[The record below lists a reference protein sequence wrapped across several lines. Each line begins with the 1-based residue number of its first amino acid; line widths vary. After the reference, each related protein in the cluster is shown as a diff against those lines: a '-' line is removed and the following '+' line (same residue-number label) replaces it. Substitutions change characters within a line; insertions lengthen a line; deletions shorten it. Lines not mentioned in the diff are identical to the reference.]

1 MAISTQA
8 PAESRTVTLSIDGR
22 EVTALEG
29 TTIWEAAKSAG
40 IEIPVLCHDE
50 RYDPVGMCRMCVV
63 DIGSRV
69 YAASCVRP
77 VEDGMEVKTATPDV
91 ERNRAMLTQL
101 LMADQPPTADDPKET
116 TTGDNELL
124 VLARRYGVKRE
135 NSLPVGEGR
144 GEDASNPVIAINHDA
159 CILCDRCVR
168 ACDDIQGNDVIGR
181 SGKGYTSRIAFD
193 LNDPM
198 GESTCVTCGE
208 CVAACPTGAIVNK
221 PIRDVPIQPR
231 NDLKSVD
238 TVCPYC
244 GVGCALTY
252 HVDEERNAIAF
263 ADGRDQ
269 PGSQKRLCVKGRYG
283 WDYASS
289 PQRLTMPLIR
299 REDSYP
305 KGPLSVD
312 VKGEGK
318 GRHKPGGLVD
328 YGEVMPHFREASW
341 EEALDL
347 VAERLKGIHSE
358 HGTESIAGFG
368 SAKCSNEEA
377 YLFQK
382 LIRAGFGTNNVDHCT
397 RLCHASS
404 VAALFEGVGSGA
416 VSTTYGDII
425 NADVAILA
433 GTNTTANH
441 PVASSFFKQARR
453 RGTKLVVVD
462 VRRERIADHADIFC
476 QIKPGTDV
484 AFYNGVM
491 HEIIRLGLVD
501 REFVAERTTN
511 YAELAKLV

>member
-1 MAISTQA
+1 M
-8 PAESRTVTLSIDGR
+8 
-22 EVTALEG
+22 
-29 TTIWEAAKSAG
+29 
-40 IEIPVLCHDE
+40 
-50 RYDPVGMCRMCVV
+50 
-63 DIGSRV
+63 
-69 YAASCVRP
+69 
-77 VEDGMEVKTATPDV
+77 
-91 ERNRAMLTQL
+91 
-101 LMADQPPTADDPKET
+101 
-116 TTGDNELL
+116 
-124 VLARRYGVKRE
+124 
-135 NSLPVGEGR
+135 
-144 GEDASNPVIAINHDA
+144 
-159 CILCDRCVR
+159 R

-208 CVAACPTGAIVNK
+208 CVAACPTGALVNK
-221 PIRDVPIQPR
+221 PIHNVPIRPR
-231 NDLKSVD
+231 SELKSVD

-263 ADGRDQ
+263 AEGRDQ
-269 PGSQKRLCVKGRYG
+269 PGSQRRLCVKGRYG
-283 WDYASS
+283 WDYAAS
-289 PQRLTMPLIR
+289 PQRLTTPLIR

-305 KGPLSVD
+305 KGPLSGD
-312 VKGEGK
+312 VRGEGE
-318 GRHKPGGLVD
+318 GRRKPGGLVD
-328 YGEVMPHFREASW
+328 YDEVMPHFREASW

-347 VAERLKGIHSE
+347 VAERLKGS
-358 HGTESIAGFG
+358 TPSTARPSIAGFG

-416 VSTTYGDII
+416 VSTTYGDVV

-462 VRRERIADHADIFC
+462 PRARAHRQPRRHLLPAQAGHRRRVLQRRDARDHPAR
-476 QIKPGTDV
+476 PGRP
-484 AFYNGVM
+484 GV
-491 HEIIRLGLVD
+491 HRRSG
-501 REFVAERTTN
+501 RRTTTSWPSRSRTIRPS
-511 YAELAKLV
+511 APTQICGVDADMIRRGRAALGRGAARRSSSGGWGSRSTRRAPTTRAA